1 MSDVYERSRE
11 LSLADLAPERLTFWD
26 TAYGGD
32 GARHEWRMHDDMGLE
47 ELGGLR
53 RIQDELGRGSALI
66 GRADADAATL
76 EQAAAKIS
84 GGLDAFLHLIL
95 PGLSAARL
103 AAIPLRGKQHM
114 LQWWQARQA
123 PAEAGE
129 DASPLATG
137 AAAPATPPRKR
148 SPASSRATA

>member
-1 MSDVYERSRE
+1 MSDVYDSSRE
-11 LSLADLAPERLTFWD
+11 LSLADLAPERLTFFD

-32 GARHEWRMHDDMGLE
+32 GARYEWRAYDDMGLE
-47 ELGGLR
+47 ELGLLR

-66 GRADADAATL
+66 GRDHADAATL
-76 EQAAAKIS
+76 EQAAAKI
-84 GGLDAFLHLIL
+84 GAGLDAFLHLIL
-95 PGLSAARL
+95 PGLPAARL
-103 AAIPLRGKQHM
+103 TAIPLRGKQHM

-123 PAEAGE
+123 PVDAGE
-129 DASPLATG
+129 GAPPLTMG